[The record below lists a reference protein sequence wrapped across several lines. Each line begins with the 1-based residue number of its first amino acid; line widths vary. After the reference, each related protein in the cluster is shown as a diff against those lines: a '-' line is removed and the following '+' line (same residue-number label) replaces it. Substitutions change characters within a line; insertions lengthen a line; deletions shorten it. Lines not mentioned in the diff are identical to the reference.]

1 MIFFLREATTAS
13 IFFITDQQNM
23 VSADISSDIYY
34 TYARDDCMSHS
45 WSLPCIHVQLS
56 FVRLHASVNLD
67 YLLTQLSTM
76 FLCQMHISATLTLQ
90 WIVTKYLLTIL
101 QLTVTTHG
109 HLPVRC
115 ISDELYSCSD
125 PVCKS
130 HFSVLQSLCLQL
142 LLSTEE
148 SAHLHVHLPKTNVFF
163 LVGIL
168 MHTLFVRLLHSGT
181 RLV

>member
-1 MIFFLREATTAS
+1 M
-13 IFFITDQQNM
+13 
-23 VSADISSDIYY
+23 
-34 TYARDDCMSHS
+34 
-45 WSLPCIHVQLS
+45 
-56 FVRLHASVNLD
+56 RLHASVNLD

-76 FLCQMHISATLTLQ
+76 FLCQMHISATLALQ

-109 HLPVRC
+109 HLPVTC

-168 MHTLFVRLLHSGT
+168 MHTLFVGMLHSGT
-181 RLV
+181 RLVWVSVHLWGTVSDRLREYEVHRLKPQENC

>member
-1 MIFFLREATTAS
+1 M
-13 IFFITDQQNM
+13 
-23 VSADISSDIYY
+23 
-34 TYARDDCMSHS
+34 
-45 WSLPCIHVQLS
+45 
-56 FVRLHASVNLD
+56 RLHAFVNLD

-109 HLPVRC
+109 HLPVTC

-181 RLV
+181 RLVWVSVHLWGTVSDRLREYEVHRLKPQENYVKCEMLDLASSKSLFKNCTKYL